1 MKRVYLIFL
10 VLMVIISA
18 KAEEIYKNEVGVS
31 VGLDTNDAYELEA
44 SYRYFLTQ
52 NVAIGAG
59 VGFYQQYFCDE
70 VPSGDLNDGKWTSWR
85 MADDDV
91 KIKKFFLEPTV
102 TLRTP
107 ALLII
112 GKARLCLE
120 GEAGLK
126 MQIPTDMVSVDYY
139 NSQTNDAKSSV
150 KFIGRGRWCF
160 WETKALFRLGFPKI
174 SLSLGYAF
182 SNLDIYTNYRRMTVE
197 HVSFASFYPK
207 KKQTQT
213 FFLKLSFPM

>member
-59 VGFYQQYFCDE
+59 VGFYQQYFCDD

-85 MADDDV
+85 MADDD
-91 KIKKFFLEPTV
+91 FLGTNCYVENSCF
-102 TLRTP
+102 
-107 ALLII
+107 IDHWK
-112 GKARLCLE
+112 GKVML
-120 GEAGLK
+120 G
-126 MQIPTDMVSVDYY
+126 
-139 NSQTNDAKSSV
+139 
-150 KFIGRGRWCF
+150 GRGRIENANPYGYGKC
-160 WETKALFRLGFPKI
+160 RL
-174 SLSLGYAF
+174 L
-182 SNLDIYTNYRRMTVE
+182 
-197 HVSFASFYPK
+197 
-207 KKQTQT
+207 
-213 FFLKLSFPM
+213 

>member
-91 KIKKFFLEPTV
+91 KIKNFSWNQL
-102 TLRTP
+102 LR
-107 ALLII
+107 
-112 GKARLCLE
+112 
-120 GEAGLK
+120 
-126 MQIPTDMVSVDYY
+126 
-139 NSQTNDAKSSV
+139 
-150 KFIGRGRWCF
+150 
-160 WETKALFRLGFPKI
+160 
-174 SLSLGYAF
+174 
-182 SNLDIYTNYRRMTVE
+182 
-197 HVSFASFYPK
+197 
-207 KKQTQT
+207 
-213 FFLKLSFPM
+213 

>member
-31 VGLDTNDAYELEA
+31 AGLDTNDAYELEA

-59 VGFYQQYFCDE
+59 VGFYQQYFCDD

-150 KFIGRGRWCF
+150 KFTGRGRWCF
-160 WETKALFRLGFPKI
+160 GKLKHCLGLVSQKSRFLWGTLFQFRYLYE
-174 SLSLGYAF
+174 L
-182 SNLDIYTNYRRMTVE
+182 
-197 HVSFASFYPK
+197 
-207 KKQTQT
+207 
-213 FFLKLSFPM
+213 